1 MSNNFQLIT
10 IGDTEYAIVD
20 SIQNLRAEDSFIA
33 PKNKMELYDGSGE
46 ARKYVGSYKGEN
58 GKGISAFFEFDKW
71 GEASLDENG
80 KRANYLPIQ
89 TNTCF
94 FSKQNILKYLEDAK
108 VEYFAQEQV
117 YKKNI
122 AQYYHQRLEK
132 VKQLKDDYLFFSIYD
147 VSDLIKNKL
156 NRAYIRSDEKI
167 WMLWRELVLPKTS
180 YLSILKLLPTDTN
193 LSNPQP
199 LFYFRVFLDYQF
211 RSIVHP
217 SLLMLP
223 TFEPATPVE
232 LVLDE
237 AQAIAKERV
246 YRKGAIKYRNQVIE
260 HMPQC
265 PFTKISDER
274 LLIASH
280 IKPYQVCMNEDN
292 EAQAL
297 DYLNGLALTPTYDK
311 LFDQGYITFLDNGEM
326 VCGTQLSALTWQKLN
341 INPNAKNIMRIYPE
355 NREFYLDYHRQFVFL
370 DDINTID

>member
-10 IGDTEYAIVD
+10 IGDTKYAIVD

-132 VKQLKDDYLFFSIYD
+132 VKQLKDDYLFFSIHD
-147 VSDLIKNKL
+147 VSDLPNKQ
-156 NRAYIRSDEKI
+156 NRAYIRSHDLVWK
-167 WMLWRELVLPKTS
+167 LWRELVLPKIS

-193 LSNPQP
+193 LSNIQP

-311 LFDQGYITFLDNGEM
+311 LFDQGYITFLDSGEM
-326 VCGTQLSALTWQKLN
+326 ICGTQLSALTWQKLN